1 MAPPSDYTFMEKVKF
16 TFSSPKNF
24 HQAITLD
31 SAKSKFINEDLIP
44 SPPER
49 RTWTAWSYLAYW
61 WSEAWN
67 ITTWSLGSSLIALG
81 LSVGNALLV
90 ILFANIL
97 SALVIIANG
106 FAASRYHIGYPVLAR
121 ATFGMYGHYFFVLI
135 RAILGIIWGGVQLYF
150 EGQFISL
157 MLRCIFP
164 SWERLTNTIPESQG
178 ITLQVLIGFVL
189 AFIVTIP
196 FMLIHTT
203 KIKHLFSVKSF
214 VMPLAGLGVV
224 IWATKANGGV
234 SAGVLSTP
242 VDKSN
247 VAIYAWNIIAQF
259 NSVMGSN
266 SALIVTVPDLARYS
280 KRPRDQVF
288 GQLLG
293 LPMGIVCAAFG
304 VITTAA
310 VQNMWGEAFW
320 NPYDLFNGI
329 LDHTYTSKSRAGVFF
344 VSLVFCFATL
354 GTSIACNIVPFA
366 ADITCMLP
374 KYVNIVRGQFLCL
387 IIAFAI
393 TPWHILTSAPT
404 FLNFLG
410 GYSIFQGSVV
420 SIMLVDYFLV
430 RKGNLDIGALY
441 DGSTKSKYFFT
452 MGINWR
458 SIVAFIIGF
467 IIPLPGFIGSFGTV
481 TVSISASR
489 MFYLGW
495 ELSFLSGG
503 LAYWILCLIFKVPG
517 QEDCQRSFGDM
528 IHDEWILPDG
538 ETNLESPT
546 TTRNQAQ
553 NNGEYEDYE
562 KNVEGVRVNV
572 I

>member
-1 MAPPSDYTFMEKVKF
+1 MAPPSDYTFREKVQYA
-16 TFSSPKNF
+16 FSSPKHF
-24 HQAITLD
+24 HQAITLE

-49 RTWTAWSYLAYW
+49 RTWSAWAYLSYW
-61 WSEAWN
+61 WSENWN
-67 ITTWSLGSSLIALG
+67 VSTWSLGSSLITLG
-81 LSVGNALLV
+81 LSIGEALLV

-97 SALVIIANG
+97 SAIVIVANG
-106 FAASRYHIGYPVLAR
+106 VAASRYHIGYPVLAR

-150 EGQFISL
+150 EGQFISI

-164 SWERLTNTIPESQG
+164 SWARMRNTIPESQG
-178 ITLQVLIGFVL
+178 ITLQVLVGFVI
-189 AFIVTIP
+189 AFFVTMP
-196 FMLIHTT
+196 FMFIHTT
-203 KIKHLFSVKSF
+203 KIHYLFSVKS
-214 VMPLAGLGVV
+214 VIMPLACLGVV
-224 IWATKANGGV
+224 IWATTSNGGV

-242 VDKSN
+242 ADKSSIA
-247 VAIYAWNIIAQF
+247 VFAWSVVSQF

-280 KRPRDQVF
+280 RTPRSQII

-293 LPMGIVCAAFG
+293 LPMAIVCAAFG

-329 LDHTYTSKSRAGVFF
+329 LDHTYSSKSRAGVFF
-344 VSLVFCFATL
+344 ASLVFAFATL

-374 KYVNIVRGQFLCL
+374 KYINIIRGQILCL
-387 IIAFAI
+387 IVAFAI

-441 DGSTKSKYFFT
+441 DGSSDSKYFYTFGT
-452 MGINWR
+452 NWR
-458 SIVAFIIGF
+458 SIVAFIVGF
-467 IIPLPGFIGSFGTV
+467 VVPLPGFIGSFGTV
-481 TVSISASR
+481 TVSQGAMR
-489 MFYLGW
+489 LFYLGW
-495 ELSFLSGG
+495 ELSFVFGG
-503 LAYWILCLIFKVPG
+503 ITYWVLCLVFKVPG
-517 QEDCQRSFGDM
+517 QEDCRRPFHDM
-528 IHDEWILPDG
+528 VNDDWVLPDG
-538 ETNLESPT
+538 ETSFPSPSEPP
-546 TTRNQAQ
+546 TRVVEN
-553 NNGEYEDYE
+553 YDDYE
-562 KNVEGVRVNV
+562 KKIENGVRVNE

>member
-1 MAPPSDYTFMEKVKF
+1 MAPPSDFTFQQKVKF
-16 TFSSPKNF
+16 AFSSPKHF
-24 HQAITLD
+24 HQAITLE
-31 SAKSKFINEDLIP
+31 SAKSKYINEDLVP

-61 WSEAWN
+61 WSECWN

-81 LSVGNALLV
+81 LSIGNALLV

-97 SALVIIANG
+97 SAIVIVANG
-106 FAASRYHIGYPVLAR
+106 FAASHYHIGYPVLAR
-121 ATFGMYGHYFFVLI
+121 ATFGMYGHYFFVII
-135 RAILGIIWGGVQLYF
+135 RAILGIVWAGVQLYF
-150 EGQFISL
+150 EGQFISV

-164 SWERLTNTIPESQG
+164 SWARLTNTIPESQG
-178 ITLQVLIGFVL
+178 ITLQVFIGFVL
-189 AFIVTIP
+189 AFVVTIP
-196 FMLIHTT
+196 FMMIHTS

-214 VMPLAGLGVV
+214 VMPIAGLGIV
-224 IWATKANGGV
+224 IWATSANHGV
-234 SAGVLSTP
+234 SSEVLSTA
-242 VDKSN
+242 VDKSST
-247 VAIYAWNIIAQF
+247 AIYAWNIIAQF

-280 KRPRDQVF
+280 RKPRDQVF

-293 LPMGIVCAAFG
+293 LPMAILCAAFG

-329 LDHTYTSKSRAGVFF
+329 LDHTYSSKSRAGIFF
-344 VSLVFCFATL
+344 AALVFLFATL

-366 ADITCMLP
+366 ADITCLLP

-387 IIAFAI
+387 IISFAI

-430 RKGNLDIGALY
+430 RRGNLDIGALF
-441 DGSTKSKYFFT
+441 DGSPNSKYFFT
-452 MGINWR
+452 LGVNWR
-458 SIVAFIIGF
+458 SIAAFVVGF
-467 IIPLPGFIGSFGTV
+467 VIPLPGFIGSFGTV
-481 TVSISASR
+481 TVPLSASR
-489 MFYLGW
+489 IFYLGW
-495 ELSFLSGG
+495 ELSFLCGG
-503 LAYWILCLIFKVPG
+503 IAYWILCLLFKVPG
-517 QEDCQRSFGDM
+517 QEDCQRPFQNM
-528 IHDEWILPDG
+528 VHDSWVLPDG
-538 ETNLESPT
+538 ETSDGAS
-546 TTRNQAQ
+546 AQ
-553 NNGEYEDYE
+553 TPVAEYGDYE
-562 KNVEGVRVNV
+562 KRIEPGVQVNMV
-572 I
+572 